1 MVLPAFFMILL
12 LCSERGL
19 FSISPGV
26 LDPEAFSF
34 LTRRVDKDRTCEQTA
49 QGRALYA
56 VVFDGRA
63 FINFSHLATPM
74 EGRFDKCK

>member
-1 MVLPAFFMILL
+1 MIPL
-12 LCSERGL
+12 LCSERGS

-34 LTRRVDKDRTCEQTA
+34 LTRRVDKERICEQIE

-74 EGRFDKCK
+74 EGCFHKCK

>member
-1 MVLPAFFMILL
+1 MLPAFFMIL